1 MLRRVPSPTT
11 SYLFPAV
18 LPFTALVFSQV
29 PVWFLVGMGLTLG
42 VPRDGEPGP
51 ELQLCSTKAFSGGFR
66 QPHAGPARQVH
77 GLRWVYSL
85 DELGTG
91 RATGPGRCLGVTAAA
106 PGLGGPPW
114 TPLQRPRRRIKRSP
128 EQLEPARSSPG
139 RLGPFPPPPGPTA
152 QPGRAVGASHGAGGA
167 VGLIQDNPIFGCSP
181 WGSPGV
187 CLSNRTFLF
196 Q

>member
-1 MLRRVPSPTT
+1 MKLLLSFPWIWQRSWMKMLRRVPSPTT

-29 PVWFLVGMGLTLG
+29 PVWFLVGMGLTSG

-139 RLGPFPPPPGPTA
+139 RLGPFPPPLPRTHSTARTGCGSQSWCRRGRGANPG
-152 QPGRAVGASHGAGGA
+152 
-167 VGLIQDNPIFGCSP
+167 
-181 WGSPGV
+181 
-187 CLSNRTFLF
+187 
-196 Q
+196 